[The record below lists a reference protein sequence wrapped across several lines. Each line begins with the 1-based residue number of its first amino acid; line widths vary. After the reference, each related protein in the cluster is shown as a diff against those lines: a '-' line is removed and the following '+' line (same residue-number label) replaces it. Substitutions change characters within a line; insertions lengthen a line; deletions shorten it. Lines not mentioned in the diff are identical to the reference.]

1 MPDPRSI
8 VLSQRP
14 GHAMHQPDAETL
26 AAIVEEAGNQE
37 LLVGHAAGPKRRYD
51 IEAVST
57 ICRRHVI
64 EYRKLRFGRKPT
76 LLTAAMLCMI
86 LKNNIVAV
94 DRRLRRWRN
103 DGRRRCA
110 LR

>member
-1 MPDPRSI
+1 
-8 VLSQRP
+8 
-14 GHAMHQPDAETL
+14 MHQPDAETL

-64 EYRKLRFGRKPT
+64 EYRKLRRRQQRLNRCT
-76 LLTAAMLCMI
+76 LS
-86 LKNNIVAV
+86 
-94 DRRLRRWRN
+94 DRHVGVEVRPGSTDLRGPPASCQRLELPDR
-103 DGRRRCA
+103 
-110 LR
+110 